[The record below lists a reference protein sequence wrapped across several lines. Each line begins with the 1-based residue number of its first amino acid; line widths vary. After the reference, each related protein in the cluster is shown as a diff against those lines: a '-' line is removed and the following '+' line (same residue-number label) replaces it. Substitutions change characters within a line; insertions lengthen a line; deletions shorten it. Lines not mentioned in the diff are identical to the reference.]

1 MSAYRTVAGDDVAD
15 LCGALA
21 LALAALPARF
31 RYRAWLVRIERELLD
46 IRVCLELGGN
56 VQITCDQVGWLDA
69 CRAQLI
75 RELPPWPRVRQAGSL
90 ARRAARSVRREQ
102 EQPVV
107 VDYLTSLGTLLV
119 LLARA
124 VDGSPTVRVAWLLP
138 RQRHRGSVVPG

>member
-1 MSAYRTVAGDDVAD
+1 MAGDDVAD

-31 RYRAWLVRIERELLD
+31 RAWFV
-46 IRVCLELGGN
+46 
-56 VQITCDQVGWLDA
+56 
-69 CRAQLI
+69 
-75 RELPPWPRVRQAGSL
+75 L
-90 ARRAARSVRREQ
+90 ARRAARSARREQ
-102 EQPVV
+102 EDPVIV
-107 VDYLTSLGTLLV
+107 AYLASLGTLLV